1 MSLMKIITETTKN
14 NKKNSEA
21 RTAHLQMMMLTFVL
35 AILSFAAGYYS
46 AMAEIAQVILAN

>member
-1 MSLMKIITETTKN
+1 MRNKDSTKRTQH
-14 NKKNSEA
+14 KPA